1 MINQRIFSANIGD
14 ISTGQAGPDAI
25 EQDIDNLLAND
36 QELLGITGS
45 KANLTTDDKTN
56 LVAAINEHETQ
67 INTLAAEK
75 ADKVQP
81 NWINATLQNGATGT
95 LLFRRNQIGQ
105 LEIKTSGNLA
115 FGTITQATVITT
127 LPGGYRPTVETV
139 IMVYNTATNRG
150 IPFLTITSSGN
161 IIICADSGIAAG
173 QNTRFSA
180 VCL

>member
-1 MINQRIFSANIGD
+1 MSLLTTFYNLIKPQLTDSPPDITVMNANW
-14 ISTGQAGPDAI
+14 DAI
-25 EQDIDNLLAND
+25 DA
-36 QELLGITGS
+36 ELNS
-45 KANLTTDDKTN
+45 
-56 LVAAINEHETQ
+56 HEEQ
-67 INTLAAEK
+67 INSLEAEK
-75 ADKVQP
+75 ADKIQP
-81 NWINATLQNGATGT
+81 DWTNATLQNGATGT

-115 FGTITQATVITT
+115 FGTITQATVIAT
-127 LPGGYRPTVETV
+127 LPEGYKPTVETV